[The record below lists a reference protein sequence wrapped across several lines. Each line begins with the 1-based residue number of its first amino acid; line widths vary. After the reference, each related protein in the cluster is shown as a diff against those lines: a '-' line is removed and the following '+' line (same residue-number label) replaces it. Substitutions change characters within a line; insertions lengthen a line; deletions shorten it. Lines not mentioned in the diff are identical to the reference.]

1 MLAIAQP
8 ILYHYYSTGNVV
20 GNLEPMMSYE
30 RTIDDKLPAFLCA
43 IIRHPFL
50 ANNVRSL
57 QLQETYYPEHATF
70 APELL
75 PIFNRTSETYGIT
88 IPTSSQWV
96 IDPTLPGPIGG
107 WKPAYRAVIH
117 LWLRELAIVLT
128 PRAEK
133 LMYGQKPLLPDRHIY
148 SPDRHIY
155 SPDLLL
161 PALKTL
167 AFRNGV
173 KNFSMSIM
181 PPLLMKAPNVTSL
194 HVSDVLLH
202 GGEQEVQEPIS
213 MVLPKV
219 RKLVVEGLGI
229 KEFSMMVR
237 WCESQSLRDVEFY
250 YHTNFFGR
258 TMVDALAP
266 LKEVLRRFS
275 YVHINGR
282 PNFAIISRAGYHRK
296 KEKPP
301 QMTIESLQEFC
312 CLEELVI
319 DHFAYSAHYVD
330 EKRLVTLLP
339 ASIQVLHF
347 KYVYKSIRAEL
358 LQFALAVPHNFPKLR
373 LLKIGIASDFKP
385 EHRDGLEDMHSVEA
399 DFADVGVQMEW
410 GMDRGYA
417 PTWMTAEP
425 PTPLSF
431 VSLPV
436 ASPPGDTSAAIETE
450 NPTTRRG
457 WGKVTPRL
465 RKGIS
470 SFRSNYLPG

>member
-1 MLAIAQP
+1 MLAVAQP
-8 ILYHYYSTGNVV
+8 ILYHYYATGNIL
-20 GNLEPMMSYE
+20 GPLDPIASYG
-30 RTIDDKLPAFLCA
+30 RVTDDKLPAFLCA
-43 IIRHPFL
+43 LIRHPFL

-57 QLQETYYPEHATF
+57 QLQETYYPDLPAF

-96 IDPTLPGPIGG
+96 IDPTVPGLIGG
-107 WKPAYRAVIH
+107 WKAASSAAIH

-133 LMYGQKPLLPDRHIY
+133 LMYGQKPLLPDT
-148 SPDRHIY
+148 HIY

-161 PALKTL
+161 PALKIL

-173 KNFSMSIM
+173 NTFSMSTM

-194 HVSDVLLH
+194 HVTDVLYH
-202 GGEQEVQEPIS
+202 VDEEEVQEVIS
-213 MVLPKV
+213 MALPKV
-219 RKLVVEGLGI
+219 RKLVAEGLEI
-229 KEFSMMVR
+229 NKFSMMVR
-237 WCESQSLRDVEFY
+237 WCESLRDVEFY
-250 YHTNFFGR
+250 YHTNFYGR

-282 PNFAIISRAGYHRK
+282 PNFTVDSKAPYLGK
-296 KEKPP
+296 KVKPP

-312 CLEELVI
+312 CLEELAI
-319 DHFAYSAHYVD
+319 DHFAYSAHYVN
-330 EKRLVTLLP
+330 EKRLITLLP

-385 EHRDGLEDMHSVEA
+385 EYKDGLEDMHSVEA
-399 DFADVGVQMEW
+399 DFADVGVQVEW

-417 PTWMTAEP
+417 PSWMTIEP
-425 PTPLSF
+425 PTPLSY

-436 ASPPGDTSAAIETE
+436 ASPPADTSSAIETE

-457 WGKVTPRL
+457 WSKVTPRL